1 MITQDS
7 SLPFYMM
14 EGVKRYNSDKCPNN
28 KNEAIV
34 GFEEAARK
42 TEQKIAEYKRD
53 GADTSELEF
62 HLKTLKKKLENLRKT
77 I

>member
-1 MITQDS
+1 MITQDP

-14 EGVKRYNSDKCPNN
+14 EGVKRYNSDKCPAD
-28 KNEAIV
+28 KSEAIA

-42 TEQKIAEYKRD
+42 TEKKIADYKKD

-62 HLKTLKKKLENLRKT
+62 HLKALKNKLESLKK
-77 I
+77 

>member
-14 EGVKRYNSDKCPNN
+14 ENVERYNSDKCPDN
-28 KNEAIV
+28 KNDAIA
-34 GFEEAARK
+34 GFEEAARN
-42 TEQKIAEYKRD
+42 TEKRIADYKKD

-62 HLKTLKKKLENLRKT
+62 HLKALKKKLESLRKR